1 MAGAAGGRL
10 GMQCRQA
17 HRRASERAGDE
28 ETQRLS

>member
-17 HRRASERAGDE
+17 GRRASERAGDE